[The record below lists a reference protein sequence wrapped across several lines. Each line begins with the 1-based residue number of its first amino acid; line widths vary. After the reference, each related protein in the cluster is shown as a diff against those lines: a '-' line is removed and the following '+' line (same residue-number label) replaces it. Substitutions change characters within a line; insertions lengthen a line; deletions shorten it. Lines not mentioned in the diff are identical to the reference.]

1 MEEKKTHRQI
11 VTAIG
16 HDGNETY
23 VLSMVFEMNQ
33 GVDIIQAVKK
43 ASKEFIQ
50 TDIGRS
56 FYRYTCNCFNWGDFW
71 NNVPNEICK
80 KYGFRKIDS
89 EDSDFLV
96 DLDEQL
102 LDDEDE
108 MEE

>member
-33 GVDIIQAVKK
+33 GVDIIQAVKE
-43 ASKEFIQ
+43 ASKEYIR
-50 TDIGRS
+50 TDEGRA

-71 NNVPNEICK
+71 NNVPNEICE
-80 KYGFRKIDS
+80 KYGFKKIDS
-89 EDSDFLV
+89 GVSNFQVNLNEQLV
-96 DLDEQL
+96 D
-102 LDDEDE
+102 DE